1 MVLALMAIT
10 QRLWHGDTAML
21 KNRKGFTLIEL
32 LIVVVIIGILAAIA
46 IPKFAATKDKAKL
59 ASVKTD
65 LRNLE
70 TAEEAYFSDYA
81 TYTDFASLQ
90 TLNEINLSS
99 GNTMTATGNSS
110 GYTATATN
118 NTISAGISSCTVQ
131 AGNGASSTIDQVI
144 ICS

>member
-1 MVLALMAIT
+1 
-10 QRLWHGDTAML
+10 ML
-21 KNRKGFTLIEL
+21 RNRKGFTLIEL

-70 TAEEAYFSDYA
+70 TAQEAYFSDWSTYA
-81 TYTDFASLQ
+81 TDYATLSAAGELSL
-90 TLNEINLSS
+90 SA
-99 GNTMTATGNSS
+99 GNTMNVSGSSS

-118 NTISAGISSCTVQ
+118 STISTGIKTCTVQ
-131 AGNGASSTIDQVI
+131 AGGGASTTLDQVI
-144 ICS
+144 VCS